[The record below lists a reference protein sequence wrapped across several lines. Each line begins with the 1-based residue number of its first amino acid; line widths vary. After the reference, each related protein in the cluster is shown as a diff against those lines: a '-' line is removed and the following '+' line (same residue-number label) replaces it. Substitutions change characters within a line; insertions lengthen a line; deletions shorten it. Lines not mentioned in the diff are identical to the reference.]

1 MNLCNP
7 EGFRAEIKSMV
18 DEPDKLFTWFD
29 GGGDIDGAFKKAEVI
44 FERLI
49 LSHAKKHLGKDLS
62 DKVSMDIGYGSGAQ
76 VLAASEVFEKAF
88 GIDVHEE
95 HDAIMY
101 ELMSRGG
108 DDMLDKAYLMS
119 CDGSSIPSEDDSI
132 DFIHSWTTFL
142 HLVGL
147 VNVVSYLDEIKRVL
161 KPQGIAVIYFTRL
174 IRSKSPQ
181 TETEYY
187 ADIIL
192 ENAETVGYRYGGPLT
207 TVRSIAMIISMW
219 KMVELAEASGLEVI
233 DKTFSYDG
241 KGKKKKIYGQHGIVL
256 RNPDPIPPPVEEDPP
271 EEEEEGDPDK
281 DSQSDKTPAKKP
293 AKKYTRK
300 KTIKRKKG

>member
-1 MNLCNP
+1 
-7 EGFRAEIKSMV
+7 
-18 DEPDKLFTWFD
+18 
-29 GGGDIDGAFKKAEVI
+29 
-44 FERLI
+44 
-49 LSHAKKHLGKDLS
+49 
-62 DKVSMDIGYGSGAQ
+62 
-76 VLAASEVFEKAF
+76 
-88 GIDVHEE
+88 
-95 HDAIMY
+95 
-101 ELMSRGG
+101 
-108 DDMLDKAYLMS
+108 
-119 CDGSSIPSEDDSI
+119 
-132 DFIHSWTTFL
+132 
-142 HLVGL
+142 
-147 VNVVSYLDEIKRVL
+147 VVSYLDEIKRVL

-256 RNPDPIPPPVEEDPP
+256 RNPR
-271 EEEEEGDPDK
+271 PD
-281 DSQSDKTPAKKP
+281 TAACRRGP
-293 AKKYTRK
+293 TR
-300 KTIKRKKG
+300 RRGRG